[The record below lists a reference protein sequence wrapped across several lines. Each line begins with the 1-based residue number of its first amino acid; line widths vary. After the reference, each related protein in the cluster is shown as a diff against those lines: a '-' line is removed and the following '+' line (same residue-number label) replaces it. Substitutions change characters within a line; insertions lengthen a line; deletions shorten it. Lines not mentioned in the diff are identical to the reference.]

1 MSTSERISSAI
12 KKKATTC
19 TLVNEIYHFGT
30 VQKFLAARDIS
41 EKRKINCLSSPNWN
55 TTK

>member
-12 KKKATTC
+12 KKRATTC

-41 EKRKINCLSSPNWN
+41 EKHKINCLSSPNWN